1 MVYIFY
7 SAAGEIFPL
16 NAFEE
21 IYLNKLWKL
30 QNLAENNLQIQ
41 FLQFWLIQTTIKI
54 NNVNNK

>member
-41 FLQFWLIQTTIKI
+41 FLQFWLIQTTI
-54 NNVNNK
+54 